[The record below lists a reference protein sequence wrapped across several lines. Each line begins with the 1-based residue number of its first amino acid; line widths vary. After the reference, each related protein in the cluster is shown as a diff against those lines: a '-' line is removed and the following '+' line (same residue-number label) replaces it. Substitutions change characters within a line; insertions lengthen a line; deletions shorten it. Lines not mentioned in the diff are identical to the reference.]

1 MFFLYADKNKLTVQ
15 QREPVT
21 SGSVNVYPVRF
32 EFNSDWDGLTRTAC
46 FQSGAVSASVLLDDA
61 GECNIPWEV
70 LQTPGQRLSIGVYG
84 TCGDHIILPTIWA
97 NCGTVLPGAA
107 AGVLSQPPTPG
118 IYEQL
123 LAQLQKKADGLDYD
137 GTFLSLLSGNKPLSS
152 VPMIGGNAAEGTTDH
167 RILEHRDAADQ
178 HPIEAISGLEEI
190 SNLEL
195 LKIWN
200 GE

>member
-32 EFNSDWDGLTRTAC
+32 EFSSDWDNLTRTAC
-46 FQSGAVSASVLLDDA
+46 FQSGEVSASVLLDIA

-84 TCGDHIILPTIWA
+84 TCGDDIALPTIWV
-97 NCGTVLPGAA
+97 NCGTVLPGAT
-107 AGVLSQPPTPG
+107 AGTLSQPPTPG

-123 LAQLQKKADGLDYD
+123 LEQLQKKADSLDYD

-152 VPMIGGNAAEGTTDH
+152 VPIIGGSMTEGTMDH